1 MNKTTSDK
9 LTLEVKNRELTG
21 KKAKKL
27 RKEGLVLAN
36 IYGPEF
42 KSQSVSVD
50 SKAFAKTYRTAR
62 ETAVVYLKLNK
73 DEVPVLIKNVQKHP
87 VTDMILHV
95 DFRKIDLKK
104 KIQTEVPIKVVGASE
119 AVSQKAGVL
128 LIQSKTVLV
137 EALPQNIPSH
147 IEVDIN
153 IIKDIGQEIK
163 VGDLKKSNQYEIK
176 TSLEKVVVS
185 VVEHKEES
193 VTPDT
198 TAAAAPE
205 VITEA
210 PVEGEEGTS
219 AKTEETAATQE
230 KDKPT
235 EAKPE
240 TKGKPSKPEGKP
252 TQNKPTTPAPKK

>member
-1 MNKTTSDK
+1 MNKTASNK

-21 KKAKKL
+21 KKAGKL

-42 KSQSVSVD
+42 KSQSLSVD
-50 SKAFAKTYRTAR
+50 LKAFTKTYRAAR

-73 DEVPVLIKNVQKHP
+73 DELPILIKNVQKHP

-104 KIQTEVPIKVVGASE
+104 KIQTEVPIKVIGVSE

-137 EALPQNIPSH
+137 EALPQNIPPH
-147 IEVDIN
+147 IEVDIT

-163 VGDLKKSNQYEIK
+163 VSDLKKPDQYEIK
-176 TSLEKVVVS
+176 TLPEKVIVS

-198 TAAAAPE
+198 TAAAPE
-205 VITEA
+205 VLTEA
-210 PVEGEEGTS
+210 PVEGEEGAPTQPGEVVP
-219 AKTEETAATQE
+219 AET
-230 KDKPT
+230 KGKPT
-235 EAKPE
+235 EAKLE

-252 TQNKPTTPAPKK
+252 VENKPATPALKK

>member
-50 SKAFAKTYRTAR
+50 LKAFAKTYRTAR
-62 ETAVVYLKLNK
+62 ETAVVYLKLDKN
-73 DEVPVLIKNVQKHP
+73 EVPILIKNVQKHP

-104 KIQTEVPIKVVGASE
+104 KIQTEVPIKVIGASE

-128 LIQSKTVLV
+128 LIQSETVLV
-137 EALPQNIPSH
+137 EALPQNIPSS
-147 IEVDIN
+147 IEVDTT

-163 VGDLKKSNQYEIK
+163 VSDLKKSDQYEIK
-176 TSLEKVVVS
+176 TPPEKIVVS

-193 VTPDT
+193 ITPDT
-198 TAAAAPE
+198 AAAVAPE

-210 PVEGEEGTS
+210 PTEGEETPVAG
-219 AKTEETAATQE
+219 APEETKEETKE
-230 KDKPT
+230 KPSRPD
-235 EAKPE
+235 

-252 TQNKPTTPAPKK
+252 AENKPTTPALKK

>member
-1 MNKTTSDK
+1 MKKTASDK
-9 LTLEVKNRELTG
+9 LTLELKNRELTG

-27 RKEGLVLAN
+27 RKEGLILAN

-50 SKAFAKTYRTAR
+50 SKVFAKTYRTAR

-73 DEVPVLIKNVQKHP
+73 DEIPVLIKNIQKHP

-104 KIQTEVPIKVVGASE
+104 KIQTGVPIKVVGASE

-128 LIQSKTVLV
+128 LIQSETILV

-147 IEVDIN
+147 IEVNIS

-163 VGDLKKSNQYEIK
+163 VADLKKSDRYEIK
-176 TSLEKVVVS
+176 TSPEKVVVS

-193 VTPDT
+193 ITPDT

-210 PVEGEEGTS
+210 PVEDEEGAP
-219 AKTEETAATQE
+219 AKTGETAATQE
-230 KDKPT
+230 KGKPT
-235 EAKPE
+235 EIKPE
-240 TKGKPSKPEGKP
+240 AKGKPSKPEGKP
-252 TQNKPTTPAPKK
+252 AENKPATPAPKK

>member
-1 MNKTTSDK
+1 MNKTSSDK

-50 SKAFAKTYRTAR
+50 LKAFAKTYRTAR

-73 DEVPVLIKNVQKHP
+73 DEVPILIKNVQKHP

-104 KIQTEVPIKVVGASE
+104 KIQTEVPIKVIGVSE

-128 LIQSKTVLV
+128 LIQSEIVLV

-147 IEVDIN
+147 IEVDIS

-163 VGDLKKSNQYEIK
+163 VSDLKKSDQYEIK
-176 TSLEKVVVS
+176 TPPEKIVVS

-193 VTPDT
+193 ITPDT
-198 TAAAAPE
+198 AAAAAPE

-210 PVEGEEGTS
+210 PTEGEETPAAG
-219 AKTEETAATQE
+219 APEETKE
-230 KDKPT
+230 
-235 EAKPE
+235 EAKKKPSKPDA
-240 TKGKPSKPEGKP
+240 KGKPSKPEGKP
-252 TQNKPTTPAPKK
+252 AENKPTTPAPKK